1 MITKITD
8 AQDTAKELFDLLN
21 KYGMKTEDVGCA
33 NDLTR
38 QALRLGDLSDKLD
51 KIPDIIRDLENML
64 NLADALA
71 SDLYIHKAEQDI
83 TADEDD
89 DPELVEEYRTLTQ
102 LGVEE
107 VLTPAQAD
115 RRAYVM
121 AELGW

>member
-1 MITKITD
+1 MTTTTTEEI
-8 AQDTAKELFDLLN
+8 AQELLDLLR
-21 KYGMKTEDVGCA
+21 KYDMATEDIGCA

-38 QALRLGDLSDKLD
+38 QALRLGDVSNKLD